1 MICPYCRREYREDAR
16 FCDNC
21 AATLLTPLQD
31 PNILSYD
38 DLTPSP
44 DFVGRQME
52 LAELK
57 HAPEE
62 ALSGQGRL
70 VLLAGEGILSP

>member
-1 MICPYCRREYREDAR
+1 
-16 FCDNC
+16 
-21 AATLLTPLQD
+21 
-31 PNILSYD
+31 
-38 DLTPSP
+38 
-44 DFVGRQME
+44 ME

-57 HAPEE
+57 HALEE